1 MSDLLTKGT
10 YTALIDIGHSKS
22 RMVIL
27 ASDFSSMRVFEEPTS
42 GFQKGKVTNSQA
54 FTDTIHRLVSQSSLF
69 NSKYSAILN
78 IPSIQTRTLVQT
90 VHHRS
95 NSVYRS
101 SDYQA
106 IINAAVDSAAGGLD
120 EVIDAQLLQVKI
132 DEKIIDSLAFGTEG
146 REISAQVILAT
157 HPSLVLAD
165 ILNCV
170 NSAGVEVSE
179 FRSNGFGLMRS
190 LKSLRPSADNCVLID
205 IGHSTTTGAIMI
217 GGAIHQI
224 FCVPAGGAH
233 MSKDIAAGLATDL
246 ERAEAAKISFGLQEK
261 SSDDTAAAARQ
272 IQRFLRPRVAEIVTL
287 ASKHFALYS
296 RSLDGGLLFCGN
308 ASLLSGLSSFT
319 EQLLRTR
326 PPFVCQLTN
335 KGAETFVGIKN
346 LQTSLS
352 GENPGNAAVKVDSG
366 WVSVLAHARS
376 IVLHHNAMSTE
387 RQARPLAKLHPLWTW
402 LSELSR

>member
-1 MSDLLTKGT
+1 MSDLLPKGT

-22 RMVIL
+22 RLVIL
-27 ASDFSSMRVFEEPTS
+27 APDFSSMRVFEEPTT
-42 GFQKGKVTNSQA
+42 GFQKGKVTNSQS
-54 FTDTIHRLVSQSSLF
+54 FTDTLHRLISRSSLF
-69 NSKYSAILN
+69 NSKYSAIVN

-95 NSVYRS
+95 NGVYRS
-101 SDYQA
+101 SDHQA
-106 IINAAVDSAAGGLD
+106 IVNAAVDSAAGGLD

-132 DEKIIDSLAFGTEG
+132 DEKTIDPLAFGTDG

-170 NSAGVEVSE
+170 NSAGIEVSE

-190 LKSLRPSADNCVLID
+190 LKSLRPSAENCVLID

-233 MSKDIAAGLATDL
+233 MSKDVAAGLATDF
-246 ERAEAAKISFGLQEK
+246 ERAEATKISFGLHER
-261 SSDDTAAAARQ
+261 STEDASAPQ

-287 ASKHFALYS
+287 ASKHFAIYS

-308 ASLLSGLSSFT
+308 ASLLTGLSSFT
-319 EQLLRTR
+319 QQLLRTH

-335 KGAETFVGIKN
+335 KGAETFVGIRN
-346 LQTSLS
+346 LQSSAGDENTSS
-352 GENPGNAAVKVDSG
+352 GAVKIDSG

-387 RQARPLAKLHPLWTW
+387 RQTRPLARLNPLWTW